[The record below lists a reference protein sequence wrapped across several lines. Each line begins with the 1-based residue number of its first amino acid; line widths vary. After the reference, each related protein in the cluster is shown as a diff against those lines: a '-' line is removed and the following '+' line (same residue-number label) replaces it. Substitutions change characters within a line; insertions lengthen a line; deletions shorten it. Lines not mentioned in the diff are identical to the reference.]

1 MKLGPPRNGL
11 PSRSDATRQSAPLWL
26 ALSAEIITPALEGAT
41 LSDGQLK
48 DGGKGIKSDEVV
60 KGSPAAQAGLQKN
73 DVIIG
78 VNRDRVNS
86 IAEMRKVLAAKPA
99 IIALQ
104 IVRGN
109 ESIYLLMR

>member
-1 MKLGPPRNGL
+1 MKLSKEAQLLR
-11 PSRSDATRQSAPLWL
+11 L
-26 ALSAEIITPALEGAT
+26 AC
-41 LSDGQLK
+41 K
-48 DGGKGIKSDEVV
+48 D
-60 KGSPAAQAGLQKN
+60 

>member
-1 MKLGPPRNGL
+1 M
-11 PSRSDATRQSAPLWL
+11 
-26 ALSAEIITPALEGAT
+26 
-41 LSDGQLK
+41 
-48 DGGKGIKSDEVV
+48 
-60 KGSPAAQAGLQKN
+60 
-73 DVIIG
+73 IIG

-86 IAEMRKVLAAKPA
+86 IAEMRKVLAAKPT

>member
-1 MKLGPPRNGL
+1 MRLSKEAQLLR
-11 PSRSDATRQSAPLWL
+11 L
-26 ALSAEIITPALEGAT
+26 ACK
-41 LSDGQLK
+41 K
-48 DGGKGIKSDEVV
+48 D
-60 KGSPAAQAGLQKN
+60 

>member
-1 MKLGPPRNGL
+1 MRLSKEAQLLR
-11 PSRSDATRQSAPLWL
+11 L
-26 ALSAEIITPALEGAT
+26 AC
-41 LSDGQLK
+41 K
-48 DGGKGIKSDEVV
+48 D
-60 KGSPAAQAGLQKN
+60 

-78 VNRDRVNS
+78 VNRDQVNS